1 MEQDNAQTAAI
12 NAVSD
17 EQAEE
22 AAFEA
27 GFNATDIEP
36 VVQKEEPTEKAEE
49 TPEPKADEPKPPEKR
64 LLNEDDLTAI
74 ENKMKGDFGKNFDR
88 VFGKIGE
95 ISQKLA
101 ELQNMRAQATS
112 LSPKA
117 RERLRDEFPEL
128 ETLLF
133 DDDSKEEST
142 PKGNTPE
149 RVDQLPPQSEQTI
162 ENKLSA
168 EQLVE
173 RRLLKRDHPDW
184 EQVVYSPDFVRWVD
198 TLPAAEKEQLRSSW
212 DADYVSQKLTEFK
225 AAKTSANEESES
237 KQAEKEKNKKDRLNA
252 AVIPRRTATDINAEA
267 DDEEAAML
275 KSFRSMR

>member
-1 MEQDNAQTAAI
+1 MEQVNSSTQTI
-12 NAVSD
+12 SD
-17 EQAEE
+17 EQVEE
-22 AAFEA
+22 QAFEA

-36 VVQKEEPTEKAEE
+36 IVTQAEKPTENAEATPAEKEEAKEEEKL
-49 TPEPKADEPKPPEKR
+49 PEKR
-64 LLNEDDLTAI
+64 LLNEDDLAAI

-237 KQAEKEKNKKDRLNA
+237 KQAEKEKNK
-252 AVIPRRTATDINAEA
+252 
-267 DDEEAAML
+267 
-275 KSFRSMR
+275 